1 MFKVLIVEDEPP
13 IMRAVKNAV
22 ENADD
27 DFSVERCCINGK
39 EAADILEKEDF
50 DVVITDIKMPLMAG
64 IELAGWIYKN
74 KPETMVILLSGYQ
87 DFEYARKALEYKVF
101 DYILKPVSKDKV
113 KNLTERIKTE
123 LNKNSSV
130 RTIRNGE
137 KYTVVMLACA
147 GTYLLRGSDVLMPGE
162 RFWADDTINEIMNKI
177 LMTSEQY
184 VFFNTNVQTERII
197 VISTDTI
204 ERQEVIVQD
213 FASNLKGSL
222 PVTIMYMAGVK
233 FKDAGKSVPILRE
246 QLIKR
251 LILGHSQTI
260 SCNAPTDT
268 FDNMANPYSKEDI
281 ELVASAIRKGNEQS
295 VKESLGRILFS
306 MRDSQATQED
316 VIGLLNVILDT
327 YTLNYPDKLKR
338 KRVCHQVNI

>member
-50 DVVITDIKMPLMAG
+50 DVVITDIKMPLMTG

-123 LNKNSSV
+123 LNK
-130 RTIRNGE
+130 T
-137 KYTVVMLACA
+137 
-147 GTYLLRGSDVLMPGE
+147 
-162 RFWADDTINEIMNKI
+162 
-177 LMTSEQY
+177 
-184 VFFNTNVQTERII
+184 
-197 VISTDTI
+197 
-204 ERQEVIVQD
+204 
-213 FASNLKGSL
+213 
-222 PVTIMYMAGVK
+222 
-233 FKDAGKSVPILRE
+233 
-246 QLIKR
+246 
-251 LILGHSQTI
+251 
-260 SCNAPTDT
+260 APY
-268 FDNMANPYSKEDI
+268 AP
-281 ELVASAIRKGNEQS
+281 
-295 VKESLGRILFS
+295 
-306 MRDSQATQED
+306 
-316 VIGLLNVILDT
+316 
-327 YTLNYPDKLKR
+327 
-338 KRVCHQVNI
+338 